1 MSMASRKRAAALVY
15 DPKGGDAAPR
25 VVAKGYGMVAEMI
38 VARAR
43 DAGLY
48 VHTAPEMVSLLMQVD
63 LDDRIPPQLYQAV
76 ADLLAWLYSLDR
88 TEPEPGDAAPR
99 FPLPPL
105 RR

>member
-1 MSMASRKRAAALVY
+1 
-15 DPKGGDAAPR
+15 
-25 VVAKGYGMVAEMI
+25 MI

-76 ADLLAWLYSLDR
+76 ADLLAWLYALDR
-88 TEPEPGDAAPR
+88 AEPGADDAAPR

-105 RR
+105 R